1 MHSKILFVYAACWVT
16 VVKDEKFESGNK
28 IKHDGW
34 CHECFRNNNNNND
47 NKIMDKFPYCKR
59 NLDTEV

>member
-1 MHSKILFVYAACWVT
+1 MLFVYAACWVT

-34 CHECFRNNNNNND
+34 CHECFQKNNNNND
-47 NKIMDKFPYCKR
+47 NKIMKEFPYCKR
-59 NLDTEV
+59 NLDMGV